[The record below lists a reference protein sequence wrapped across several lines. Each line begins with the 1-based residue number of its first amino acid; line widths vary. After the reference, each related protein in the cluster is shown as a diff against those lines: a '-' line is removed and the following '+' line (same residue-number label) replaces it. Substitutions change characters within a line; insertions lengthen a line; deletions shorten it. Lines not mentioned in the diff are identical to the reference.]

1 MQDPLVSS
9 KIILDCLND
18 GVYVCDRER
27 RIVFWSKAAERITGW
42 LPEDVLGRACL
53 DDILSHVDKD
63 GHRLCG
69 EEHCPLHRA
78 MVTGENTRVPLIV
91 FALGKDGRRIPMQVT
106 TAPIRN
112 TEGEIVGGVETFRDM
127 TSLLPDYRR
136 ARKIQSQSLEQD
148 LPQDPRLAFSAF
160 YVPFDIV
167 GGDYYTIQ
175 PLDTDRYGFFVADM
189 EGHGV
194 AAALYTMHLNILS
207 KRHFELLKNPSEFAS
222 AINEELIR
230 VFGEDVS
237 FATAMCGFVDAGN
250 GKIRLT
256 GAGGPPPL
264 IIRSDGRVERLKSSG
279 LPLGVME
286 AVPYQ
291 EKSSHLLPGD
301 ALLLCS
307 DGATEIHDAG
317 GKELGIEGFVRILK
331 TLDYPATKLSMPLLE
346 EKLLK
351 FSNAIRLP
359 DDLTMVEIRYRG
371 AASASG

>member
-1 MQDPLVSS
+1 MADPLVSS

-112 TEGEIVGGVETFRDM
+112 TDGEIIGGVETFRDM
-127 TSLLPDYRR
+127 TASLTDYRR
-136 ARKIQSQSLEQD
+136 ARKIQSQSLAHE
-148 LPQDPRLAFSAF
+148 LPKDRRLAFSAF
-160 YVPFDIV
+160 SVPFDIV

-175 PLDTDRYGFFVADM
+175 PLDPDRYGFLVADM

-207 KRHFELLKNPSEFAS
+207 KRHFALLKNPPEFAS

-230 VFGEDVS
+230 VFGDDVS
-237 FATAMCGFVDAGN
+237 FATAMCGFIDAGT
-250 GKIRLT
+250 GKVRLT

-264 IIRSDGRVERLKSSG
+264 IVRSNGRVERLISSG

-291 EKSSHLLPGD
+291 EKSARLLPGD

-307 DGATEIHDAG
+307 DGATEIHDADG
-317 GKELGIEGFVRILK
+317 RELAVEGFVRILK
-331 TLDYPATKLSMPLLE
+331 ALDYPATTLDMNLLE

-359 DDLTMVEIRYRG
+359 DDLTMVEIRYLG
-371 AASASG
+371 EGPAAG